1 MTGGNWPKLDPIHAR
16 SSWYMEVS
24 HAVHRAAF
32 CGCNSAF
39 YKSVVVSK
47 NVENFEMIQFLHFCN
62 IPVETWTILG
72 QCKWVGPVRWTVAV
86 RGFKCSDGFK
96 CSHHH
101 ASDTSTEKLWVW
113 RKVSWVFMETTSHP
127 FVFNPPINTN
137 AFEDHLTEPG
147 TRDASYREFWSKY
160 VQTTSIFFNVF
171 QMISTRTIWL
181 LLSLILLNKNSVLT
195 NTSFVEAFHQ
205 DIYIQVN
212 LQLTCVSQVLFKQT
226 YNKGTMT
233 KRVADLELPS
243 KTNW

>member
-1 MTGGNWPKLDPIHAR
+1 MQSSPCIRYQHRETMSWKESFMAIYGNHISPLCVQ
-16 SSWYMEVS
+16 S
-24 HAVHRAAF
+24 
-32 CGCNSAF
+32 
-39 YKSVVVSK
+39 
-47 NVENFEMIQFLHFCN
+47 
-62 IPVETWTILG
+62 
-72 QCKWVGPVRWTVAV
+72 
-86 RGFKCSDGFK
+86 
-96 CSHHH
+96 
-101 ASDTSTEKLWVW
+101 
-113 RKVSWVFMETTSHP
+113 
-127 FVFNPPINTN
+127 PINTN

-147 TRDASYREFWSKY
+147 TCDASYREFWSKY

-243 KTNW
+243 KTNWLKKTGGFRRWYFPFGMKSF